1 MKNILI
7 LLVLLLGKSFSQ
19 TVYEVNPG
27 TKGNEIKLTV
37 ANVSETNQ
45 ATNVNVFLTKKSSSL
60 VFSKEKVSIE
70 LVEARAEAKTT
81 FIFDVNRNAPINEK
95 RHN

>member
-7 LLVLLLGKSFSQ
+7 LMYSYLAKVFSQ

-27 TKGNEIKLTV
+27 TKSNEIKLTV

-45 ATNVNVFLTKKSSSL
+45 ATNVNVVLTKKSSSL
-60 VFSKEKVSIE
+60 VFSKEK
-70 LVEARAEAKTT
+70 
-81 FIFDVNRNAPINEK
+81 K
-95 RHN
+95 R